1 MDSENNES
9 FNNSSI
15 SGDSSNIEANN
26 MVEENTTASTVYEN
40 TVVDNLQLIHEDL
53 GVLTSFIIFFVLVL
67 LCHYAYKFFNMF
79 FVI

>member
-15 SGDSSNIEANN
+15 SGDSSYIEENN
-26 MVEENTTASTVYEN
+26 LVEENTTCFTVYEN
-40 TVVDNLQLIHEDL
+40 TVVDNLQLIHDDL
-53 GVLTSFIIFFVLVL
+53 GVMTSFIIFFVLVL

>member
-15 SGDSSNIEANN
+15 SWDSSYIEENN
-26 MVEENTTASTVYEN
+26 LVEENTTCFTVYEN
-40 TVVDNLQLIHEDL
+40 TVVDNLQLIHDDL
-53 GVLTSFIIFFVLVL
+53 GVMTSFIIFFVLVL